1 MFLKAGVVYEL
12 CQNTP
17 NFSREMNGI
26 FFVYKKFEIVKY
38 IWYNKTG
45 FEPSQQDANVLG
57 GEACPLKS

>member
-1 MFLKAGVVYEL
+1 M
-12 CQNTP
+12 P
-17 NFSREMNGI
+17 SREMNGI

-45 FEPSQQDANVLG
+45 FKPSQQDANVLG